1 MHFSSFKWNSE
12 MRNSTRSCEVFAVF
26 RQPLLASAA
35 TGYRLRTTDHR
46 RLRGFTLVELLVVI
60 AIIGILV
67 ALLLPA
73 VQAAREAARRA
84 QCINNLKQIG
94 ISMHLYHDA
103 RKTLPGGAISC
114 CFGTWANE
122 LFPYLEEEAISS
134 SWTDGVTYTDN
145 RNNKLMQLRI
155 GTYTCPSDM
164 PNSPT
169 ATLNLPMCN
178 HNYAANYGNTTYAQG
193 PYGVTEFL
201 GAPFGNI
208 EDHNGTGFDRY
219 GARPY
224 LGKIPFKRIPD
235 GLSKT
240 LLVSEIK
247 QGQASDDLRGRIVG
261 FANGGA
267 FTAFDPPNSASPD
280 LMGSCGSSAAL
291 THPCTNGGDLNRLTS
306 RSRHAGGVNSLMSD
320 GAVVFYTD
328 SIAVQPWQAL
338 STTHGEDTT
347 TE

>member
-1 MHFSSFKWNSE
+1 MVNPNAFSIFEWITE
-12 MRNSTRSCEVFAVF
+12 MREKTRSANF
-26 RQPLLASAA
+26 RRNA
-35 TGYRLRTTDHR
+35 
-46 RLRGFTLVELLVVI
+46 FTLVELLVVI

-84 QCINNLKQIG
+84 QCVNNLKQIG
-94 ISMHLYHDA
+94 IAMHLYHDA
-103 RKTLPGGAISC
+103 QKTLPGGAISC

-122 LFPYLEEEAISS
+122 LFPYLEEEQITMA
-134 SWTDGVTYTDN
+134 WEDGVTYTGAKN
-145 RNNKLMQLRI
+145 ALLMQIRI

-164 PNSPT
+164 P
-169 ATLNLPMCN
+169 ATTKQGTNDFPN
-178 HNYAANYGNTTYAQG
+178 HNYAANYGNTTYAQDAY
-193 PYGVTEFL
+193 PLASNKFL

-208 EDHNGTGFDRY
+208 ENYKNPATGLPTGSDRY

-247 QGQASDDLRGRIVG
+247 QGQANDDMRGRIVG

-267 FTAFDPPNSASPD
+267 FTALDTPNSASPD
-280 LMGSCGSSAAL
+280 FMGNCGPLATASL
-291 THPCTNGGDLNRLTS
+291 THPCSAPSGTPSNARLTS
-306 RSRHAGGVNSLMSD
+306 RSRHPGGVNSLMAD

-338 STTHGEDTT
+338 STTHGGDIT
-347 TE
+347 TEQ

>member
-1 MHFSSFKWNSE
+1 MVLLRALCVSVVNPNAFSIFEWITE
-12 MRNSTRSCEVFAVF
+12 MRQKTRSVNF
-26 RQPLLASAA
+26 RCNA
-35 TGYRLRTTDHR
+35 
-46 RLRGFTLVELLVVI
+46 FTLVELLVVI

-84 QCINNLKQIG
+84 QCINNMKQVG
-94 ISMHLYHDA
+94 IAMHLYHDA
-103 RKTLPGGAISC
+103 EKTLPGGAISC

-122 LFPYLEEEAISS
+122 LLPYLEEGNLAST
-134 SWTDGVTYTDN
+134 WAGGTYTSAAN
-145 RNNKLMQLRI
+145 QPLMARRI
-155 GTYTCPSDM
+155 AAYTCPSDM

-169 ATLNLPMCN
+169 ITAGVPMCN
-178 HNYAANYGNTTYAQG
+178 HNYAANYGNTTYAQATYIG
-193 PYGVTEFL
+193 TKFL

-208 EDHNGTGFDRY
+208 ENYNGSGFDRY

-240 LLVSEIK
+240 LLVSEIR
-247 QGQASDDLRGRIVG
+247 QGQANDLRGRIVG

-267 FTAFDPPNSASPD
+267 FTAFDTPNSASLD
-280 LMGSCGSSAAL
+280 LMGNCDMSDPMN
-291 THPCTNGGDLNRLTS
+291 HPCKNATDGGNRLTS
-306 RSRHAGGVNSLMSD
+306 RSRHPGGVNSLMAD
-320 GAVVFYTD
+320 GSVAFYTD

-338 STTHGEDTT
+338 ATTRGEDITA
-347 TE
+347 EQ

>member
-1 MHFSSFKWNSE
+1 
-12 MRNSTRSCEVFAVF
+12 MRERTH
-26 RQPLLASAA
+26 SADFGRNA
-35 TGYRLRTTDHR
+35 
-46 RLRGFTLVELLVVI
+46 FTLVELLVVI

-84 QCINNLKQIG
+84 QCINNMKQIG
-94 ISMHLYHDA
+94 IAMHLYHDA
-103 RKTLPGGAISC
+103 QKTLPGGAISC

-122 LFPYLEEEAISS
+122 LFPYLEEEQITMA
-134 SWTDGVTYTDN
+134 WADGVTYTGAKN
-145 RNNKLMQLRI
+145 APLMQIRI
-155 GTYTCPSDM
+155 GTYTCPSDI
-164 PNSPT
+164 PAITKQGTSDFP
-169 ATLNLPMCN
+169 N
-178 HNYAANYGNTTYAQG
+178 HNYAANYGNTTYAQSAY
-193 PYGVTEFL
+193 PTASNKFL

-208 EDHNGTGFDRY
+208 ENYPDSSGKLTGFDRY

-247 QGQASDDLRGRIVG
+247 QGQASDDMRGRIVG

-267 FTAFDPPNSASPD
+267 FTALDPPNSASPD
-280 LMGSCGSSAAL
+280 FMGNCGSSASI
-291 THPCTNGGDLNRLTS
+291 THPCQNAGDGGNRLTS
-306 RSRHAGGVNSLMSD
+306 RSRHPGGVNSLMAD
-320 GAVVFYTD
+320 GAVTFYTD

-338 STTHGEDTT
+338 STTRGEDIT
-347 TE
+347 TEQ